1 MAEGTELAAGVGKE
15 RFPVR
20 AVARSID
27 LVMALTRGPMTLGAL
42 AKGTGLSKATAHRL
56 LATLAYQ
63 DLVVQDPQAG
73 EYSLGPGCFRLV
85 EAVSDGLSGLGAVA
99 RPVLEQLREDTGET
113 ITLHVRIASQRI
125 CIEELTSRH
134 EMRYTA
140 GLGATAAVH
149 VGSAGKLLLA
159 YLDEPTRERL
169 LHTISLTPVTAATV
183 TDAGQLRGEF
193 EQIRKL
199 GWAESRG
206 ERIVGAASVSAPV
219 FDANGSIVA
228 ALSVLGPEARLHA
241 RHFMAAKDLVVT
253 AAAEISTMLRELSQ
267 PSFHVMDQ

>member
-1 MAEGTELAAGVGKE
+1 MPEEAELPAGGRE

-20 AVARSID
+20 AVTRSID
-27 LVMALTRGPMTLGAL
+27 LVMALTRGPLSLGAL
-42 AKGTGLSKATAHRL
+42 ARQTGLSKATAHRL

-85 EAVSDGLSGLGAVA
+85 EAVSDGLSGLGALA
-99 RPVLEQLREDTGET
+99 RPVLEKLREDTGET
-113 ITLHVRIASQRI
+113 ITLHVRVASQRI

-140 GLGATAAVH
+140 GLGATAPVH

-159 YLDEPTRERL
+159 YLDETARERL
-169 LHTISLTPVTAATV
+169 LNTISLTPVTAATV
-183 TDAGQLRGEF
+183 TDPGQLRTEF
-193 EQIRKL
+193 EQIRTL

-219 FDANGSIVA
+219 FDANGTIVA

-241 RHFMAAKDLVVT
+241 RHFMAAKDRVV
-253 AAAEISTMLRELSQ
+253 AAGVELSGMLRDLSDGT
-267 PSFHVMDQ
+267 FRLMDQ